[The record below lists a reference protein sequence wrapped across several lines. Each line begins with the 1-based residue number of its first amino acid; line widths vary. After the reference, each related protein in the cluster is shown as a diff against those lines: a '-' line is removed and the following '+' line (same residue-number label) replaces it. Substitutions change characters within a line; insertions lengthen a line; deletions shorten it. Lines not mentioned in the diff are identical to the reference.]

1 MTTETDIV
9 ITGVGFAD
17 YSARGITCSL
27 EPIEASGQLR
37 RTVNG
42 TMVNLSNPAFQKYK
56 MTISATDQKFPQLG
70 GVWFGKEVYV
80 TSIIT
85 LNTGGATSSTGATA
99 IGFTGMI
106 TNWTV
111 ELDEW
116 AADAPWSI
124 EIEQI

>member
-1 MTTETDIV
+1 MTTETDIT

-37 RTVNG
+37 RTING
-42 TMVNLSNPAFQKYK
+42 TMLDLSNPAFQKYK
-56 MTISATDQKFPQLG
+56 MTLSATDQEFPKLG
-70 GVWFGKEVYV
+70 HVWFGKEVYV
-80 TSIIT
+80 TSVIT
-85 LNTGGATSSTGATA
+85 LQTGGGTATTGATA

-111 ELDEW
+111 ERDEW
-116 AADAPWSI
+116 AYDASWSI